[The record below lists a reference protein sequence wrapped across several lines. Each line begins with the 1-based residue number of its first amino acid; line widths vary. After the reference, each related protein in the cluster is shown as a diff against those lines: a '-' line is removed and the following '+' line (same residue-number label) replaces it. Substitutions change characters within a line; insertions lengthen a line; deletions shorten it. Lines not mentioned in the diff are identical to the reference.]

1 MQKFVNL
8 VDLVKGFP
16 TTIYL
21 QRFVSIQPRTSLS
34 KFAKNSPKVRKKVRN
49 ITGLPGRPMAVRLV
63 VYRKLGVHEEALWPI
78 ASNLCGLDGAHA
90 LQRIW

>member
-16 TTIYL
+16 TSMYL

-34 KFAKNSPKVRKKVRN
+34 KLAKNSPKVRKKLE
-49 ITGLPGRPMAVRLV
+49 TS
-63 VYRKLGVHEEALWPI
+63 KLLHELGSRAIGETHGTSTL
-78 ASNLCGLDGAHA
+78 
-90 LQRIW
+90 